1 MSKPLFFILSL
12 LLVLTLGFY
21 LLYNGG
27 LTDWLIKASWFPAV
41 FMLISLLAGLS
52 IYFGNL
58 WIEKVGTKNESRYTL
73 LLLLIWGSLTAY
85 SYGIGSLVSSA
96 IGDGSENLSDGL
108 ALKGSIVGLILAIL
122 IVWINYSWIS
132 YARFSKNTIQHLRNE
147 RAKEELQY
155 KLLRSQLTPH
165 FLFNSFNTAS
175 NLIASHPEQAE
186 DYIRKLAFN
195 FKHLVKNGIQALNTL
210 EKELEIVEN
219 YMHLMK
225 VRYGE
230 KVILEQ
236 RIKQEVV
243 QNCIPS
249 LAIQLLVENALK
261 HNVASLDNPLK
272 ILITADQKQ
281 VVVTNTITRAPGQIH
296 STGIGLKNLTGRY
309 SLYGNKLPTLH
320 RSEHCFY
327 VNLPY
332 ISNSTSKR

>member
-1 MSKPLFFILSL
+1 MSKPLSFILSL
-12 LLVLTLGFY
+12 LLVLALGFY

-27 LTDWLIKASWFPAV
+27 LIDWLTKASWFSGA
-41 FMLISLLAGLS
+41 FLLISILAGLS

-58 WIEKVGTKNESRYTL
+58 WFKRIETKHGNRYAL
-73 LLLLIWGSLTAY
+73 LLLLIWGSLMAY
-85 SYGIGSLVSSA
+85 SYGIGQMVNRAL
-96 IGDGSENLSDGL
+96 GDGLENRSDGL

-132 YARFSKNTIQHLRNE
+132 YARFSKKTIQHLRNE
-147 RAKEELQY
+147 RTKEELQY

-186 DYIRKLAFN
+186 NYIRKLAFN
-195 FKHLVKNGIQALNTL
+195 FRHLVKNGIQALNTL

-243 QNCIPS
+243 QNCIPA

-281 VVVTNTITRAPGQIH
+281 VVVTNTITHAPGQIS
-296 STGIGLKNLTGRY
+296 STGVGLKNLKGRY
-309 SLYGNKLPTLH
+309 SYYGNMLPTIH
-320 RSEHCFY
+320 SSEHCFY

-332 ISNSTSKR
+332 ISNSTSQR